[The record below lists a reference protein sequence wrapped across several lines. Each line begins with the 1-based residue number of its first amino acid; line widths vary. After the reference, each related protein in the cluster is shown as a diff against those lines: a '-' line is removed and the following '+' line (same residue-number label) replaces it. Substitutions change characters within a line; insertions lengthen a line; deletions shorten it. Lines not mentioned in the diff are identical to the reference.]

1 MKKLIL
7 LLFTIVSFTS
17 FSQLIEG
24 NWLNTEKPEMDK
36 AIEISQK
43 TNKPIMLFFTG
54 SDWCGWCKILVK
66 EVFKKPGFN
75 KWAEENVVLVE
86 IDFPRRSKLSS
97 ELTAQNNSL
106 KQIFQ
111 PRGYPTVY
119 FAKPAKG
126 ADGNVQFKTLGQIGG
141 VNPKSCGNK
150 CYSQWINSAT
160 QQLKQK

>member
-24 NWLNTEKPEMDK
+24 NWLNTEKPEMNK

-54 SDWCGWCKILVK
+54 SDWCGWCKKLVK
-66 EVFKKPGFN
+66 EVYKTSEFNTWAKK
-75 KWAEENVVLVE
+75 NVVLVE
-86 IDFPRRSKLSS
+86 VDFPRRSKLSS

-119 FAKPAKG
+119 FAKPVKG
-126 ADGNVQFKTLGQIGG
+126 ADGNVQFKTLGQTGYVAGG
-141 VNPKSCGNK
+141 PTK
-150 CYSQWINSAT
+150 WIASAN
-160 QQLKQK
+160 QFFKK

>member
-24 NWLNTEKPEMDK
+24 NWLNTEKPEMNK

-54 SDWCGWCKILVK
+54 SDWCGWCKKLVK
-66 EVFKKPGFN
+66 EVYKTSEFN
-75 KWAEENVVLVE
+75 TWARKNVVLVE
-86 IDFPRRSKLSS
+86 VDFPRRSKLSS

-119 FAKPAKG
+119 FAKPVKG
-126 ADGNVQFKTLGQIGG
+126 ADGNVQFKTLGQTGYVAGG
-141 VNPKSCGNK
+141 PTKWIASANQFFKSK
-150 CYSQWINSAT
+150 
-160 QQLKQK
+160 

>member
-24 NWLNTEKPEMDK
+24 NWLNTEKPEMNK

-54 SDWCGWCKILVK
+54 SDWCGWCKKLVK
-66 EVFKKPGFN
+66 EVYKTSEFNTWAKK
-75 KWAEENVVLVE
+75 NVVLVE
-86 IDFPRRSKLSS
+86 VDFPRRSKLSS

-119 FAKPAKG
+119 FAKPVKG
-126 ADGNVQFKTLGQIGG
+126 ADGNVQFKTLGQTGYVAGG
-141 VNPKSCGNK
+141 PTKWIASANQFLKNK
-150 CYSQWINSAT
+150 
-160 QQLKQK
+160 

>member
-24 NWLNTEKPEMDK
+24 NWLNTEKPEMNK

-54 SDWCGWCKILVK
+54 SDWCGWCKKLVK
-66 EVFKKPGFN
+66 EVYKTSEFN
-75 KWAEENVVLVE
+75 TWARKNVVLVE
-86 IDFPRRSKLSS
+86 VDFPRRNKLSS

-119 FAKPAKG
+119 FAKPVKG
-126 ADGNVQFKTLGQIGG
+126 ADGNVQFKTLGQTGYVAGG
-141 VNPKSCGNK
+141 PTK
-150 CYSQWINSAT
+150 WIASAN
-160 QQLKQK
+160 QFLKK

>member
-24 NWLNTEKPEMDK
+24 NWLNTEKPEMNK

-54 SDWCGWCKILVK
+54 SDWCGWCKKLVK
-66 EVFKKPGFN
+66 EVYKTSEFN
-75 KWAEENVVLVE
+75 TWARKNVVLVE
-86 IDFPRRSKLSS
+86 VDFPRRNKLSS

-111 PRGYPTVY
+111 PRGYPTIY
-119 FAKPAKG
+119 FAKPVKG
-126 ADGNVQFKTLGQIGG
+126 ADGTVQFKTLGQTGYVAGG
-141 VNPKSCGNK
+141 PTK
-150 CYSQWINSAT
+150 WIASAN
-160 QQLKQK
+160 QFFKK

>member
-7 LLFTIVSFTS
+7 LLFTIVSLTS
-17 FSQLIEG
+17 FSQQIES
-24 NWLNTEKPEMDK
+24 NWLNKEKPEMDK

-54 SDWCGWCKILVK
+54 SDWCGWCKKLVK
-66 EVFKKPGFN
+66 EVYKTSEFN
-75 KWAEENVVLVE
+75 TWARKNVVLVE
-86 IDFPRRSKLSS
+86 VDFPRRNKLSS

-119 FAKPAKG
+119 FAKPVKG
-126 ADGNVQFKTLGQIGG
+126 TDGNVQFKTLGQIGG
-141 VNPKSCGNK
+141 VNPKSCGNE
-150 CYSQWINSAT
+150 CYSQWITTAT
-160 QQLKQK
+160 QQLQQK

>member
-1 MKKLIL
+1 MRKLIL

-24 NWLNTEKPEMDK
+24 NWLNIENPEMNK

-54 SDWCGWCKILVK
+54 SDWCGWCKKLVK
-66 EVFKKPGFN
+66 EVYKTSEFNTWAKK
-75 KWAEENVVLVE
+75 NVVLVE
-86 IDFPRRSKLSS
+86 VDFPRRSKLSS

-119 FAKPAKG
+119 FAKPVKG
-126 ADGNVQFKTLGQIGG
+126 ADGNVQFKTLGQTGYVAGG
-141 VNPKSCGNK
+141 PTKWIASANQFFKSK
-150 CYSQWINSAT
+150 
-160 QQLKQK
+160 